1 MRSEFSWQTNG
12 TIGHK
17 ILPAI
22 IDCGREGG
30 MKLKRISEKGANAMQ
45 FIKALLASYIVTG
58 VLLLVLTFLLYKFDW
73 DEQKVTVGI
82 VVTYVVSTFVGG
94 FILGKIRRMRKVLWG
109 LIMGI
114 LYFALLF
121 LISFGV
127 YRNFGGNGTNFIT
140 TFLLC
145 AGGGVLGGMLS

>member
-1 MRSEFSWQTNG
+1 MKHATERG
-12 TIGHK
+12 TQVFQ
-17 ILPAI
+17 IL
-22 IDCGREGG
+22 
-30 MKLKRISEKGANAMQ
+30 
-45 FIKALLASYIVTG
+45 KALLASYIVTG
-58 VLLLVLTFLLYKFDW
+58 ILLFAVTFFLYKFEW
-73 DEQKVTVGI
+73 DEQMVTAGI
-82 VVTYVVSTFVGG
+82 IVIYVVSTFVGG